1 MSTFG
6 IESTDEIKRII
17 LSLIPPPQP
26 IPQGKTVNIR
36 ELIKFDS
43 TFTLN
48 PYKGIILNRIIHPKV
63 VNIVNKINNF
73 SMMRKPFSYFID
85 KSGDRK
91 PELVEIYKDK
101 YLVNCITFSPGKI
114 LMCDHLENP
123 ETFYINFIVYTSGLI
138 YNHID
143 YISISTED
151 LNLKIIF
158 GDKQYITPFKLDS
171 WILLT
176 ITTSAIYINGELKH
190 KWSPIFPT
198 KISKPS
204 QIGSLV
210 SHFSIG
216 FMSYFPIIHD
226 ITLIKHFTEFYRRR

>member
-1 MSTFG
+1 
-6 IESTDEIKRII
+6 
-17 LSLIPPPQP
+17 
-26 IPQGKTVNIR
+26 
-36 ELIKFDS
+36 
-43 TFTLN
+43 
-48 PYKGIILNRIIHPKV
+48 
-63 VNIVNKINNF
+63 
-73 SMMRKPFSYFID
+73 MMRKPFSYFID

-176 ITTSAIYINGELKH
+176 ITTSAIYMNGELKH

-198 KISKPS
+198 KLSKPS
-204 QIGSLV
+204 QIKLEVLFLTSPLD
-210 SHFSIG
+210 S
-216 FMSYFPIIHD
+216 
-226 ITLIKHFTEFYRRR
+226 